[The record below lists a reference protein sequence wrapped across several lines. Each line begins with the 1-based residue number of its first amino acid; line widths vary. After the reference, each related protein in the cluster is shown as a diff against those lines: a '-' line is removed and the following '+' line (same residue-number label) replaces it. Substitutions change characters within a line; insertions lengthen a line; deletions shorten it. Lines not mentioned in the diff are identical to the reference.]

1 MLIVVCLLM
10 QAWLQ
15 KQQHHR
21 TALQTEH
28 RSLKQ
33 AIGAACF
40 AFDESL
46 IALQR
51 ERDAAE
57 AALSMAG
64 VQKAALLASH
74 EQQLHL
80 QLQLEQV
87 AEQLRKVAEDVQSKR
102 AMAND
107 VIQTIDK

>member
-1 MLIVVCLLM
+1 M
-10 QAWLQ
+10 QAWMQ

-21 TALQTEH
+21 AALQTEH

-33 AIGAACF
+33 ALGAACF

-46 IALQR
+46 VTLQR

-57 AALSMAG
+57 AAVSMAG

-74 EQQLHL
+74 ERQLHL

-87 AEQLRKVAEDVQSKR
+87 AEQLHKMAEDLQSKR